1 MTHGQVVPGQKNTES
16 SSSSDTAKFGPVH
29 RKVRQTASLSL
40 RHTKSPNLLLHL
52 ENGTVKEGGGLLPER
67 SGREES
73 SDPGRP
79 FLPGEVEAVPFV
91 FLSGGEPIKIW
102 RGKSQEELRI
112 PRAFF

>member
-1 MTHGQVVPGQKNTES
+1 MTPGQVVPGQKNTES
-16 SSSSDTAKFGPVH
+16 SSSDTANFGPVH

-52 ENGTVKEGGGLLPER
+52 ENGTVKEGEASFQKGQG
-67 SGREES
+67 EES